1 MECVS
6 VTEGQ
11 IQNGAEASGSGK
23 PRRNADL
30 PVADWLSGA
39 RERAAKRIEKS
50 GLPSR
55 RDEYWKYTD
64 PGALTAGSGS
74 RAGSTPISV
83 QELLRDDAAWV
94 SFDNGILTGI
104 TAAAP
109 DAPEL
114 TSFASASIDNGH
126 WASEYYGAIEASAQR
141 PTVRGFATDNTRR
154 AGDGIFVRTV
164 QDTDHSLQLSYKSTP
179 GSSAVLHHVVCLEP
193 GSELNLLEVGSVAE
207 LANVVI
213 EVEVKDGARLNLMRI
228 QDRSWGPRSVDQV
241 FARVGP
247 GGTFNLFTLSAH
259 HEFVRNECSVELK
272 GEGGTA
278 RLSGAVVGGRGSHHD
293 DTVLI
298 NHKAANC
305 ESRQVFKK
313 VLFDDAVGVFQG
325 KIHVTE
331 GAQKTDG
338 YQISKGMLLGTN
350 SQFLAKPELEIYADD
365 VVCSHG
371 STSGSVNPEDLFYL
385 RARGIQK
392 NEAVNLLAQAFLSE
406 TLEEISDT
414 ASVKLLQGLIA
425 SYLAEQNNAGRH

>member
-1 MECVS
+1 MECVG
-6 VTEGQ
+6 VTDGPIE
-11 IQNGAEASGSGK
+11 NGAEAPDSGK
-23 PRRNADL
+23 PRQNADL
-30 PVADWLSGA
+30 PVADWLSDA
-39 RERAAKRIEKS
+39 RDSAAKRIEKS

-64 PGALTAGSGS
+64 PGSLTAGASGRTGFPS
-74 RAGSTPISV
+74 KPV
-83 QELLRDDAAWV
+83 HELVRNDTARV

-104 TAAAP
+104 AAAAA

-114 TSFASASIDNGH
+114 TSFETASIDDGH

-141 PTVRGFATDNTRR
+141 PSVRGYATENTRC

-193 GSELNLLEVGSVAE
+193 GSELNLLEIGSVAE
-207 LANVVI
+207 QANVVV

-259 HEFVRNECSVELK
+259 HEFVRNECSVELQ

-278 RLSGAVVGGRGSHHD
+278 RLSGAVVGGSGSHHD
-293 DTVLI
+293 DTVLV
-298 NHKAANC
+298 NHRAANC

-338 YQISKGMLLGTN
+338 YQISKGMLLGTS
-350 SQFLAKPELEIYADD
+350 SQFLAKPELEIYAGRCR
-365 VVCSHG
+365 VFTWFNFRKRQPRG
-371 STSGSVNPEDLFYL
+371 SL
-385 RARGIQK
+385 
-392 NEAVNLLAQAFLSE
+392 LSE
-406 TLEEISDT
+406 GKGNTEERGRKSAGLGISFGNPRRDP
-414 ASVKLLQGLIA
+414 
-425 SYLAEQNNAGRH
+425 